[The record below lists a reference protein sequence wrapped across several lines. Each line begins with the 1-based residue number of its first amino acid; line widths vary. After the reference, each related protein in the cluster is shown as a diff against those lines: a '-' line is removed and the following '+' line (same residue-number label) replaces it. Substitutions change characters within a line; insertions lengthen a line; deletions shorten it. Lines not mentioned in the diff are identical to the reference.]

1 MNQIDMVWILF
12 CSCMV
17 LFMQAGFSCLEAGL
31 IRAKNTINVVI
42 KNTVDF
48 AISVVGFALIG
59 FSVMFG
65 PSGRMDWRAFLANG
79 IFGCLHLPCLHFPG
93 DVLRNRNHNPIGSS
107 GRANVILWLLFR
119 RNLYGAPGL
128 SDSGSLDLGR
138 AVFLRGRR
146 GLADQFGIS

>member
-59 FSVMFG
+59 LASWNQWFHEAELMAQSTEG
-65 PSGRMDWRAFLANG
+65 LEGGGQITPSNDPQCYD
-79 IFGCLHLPCLHFPG
+79 IE
-93 DVLRNRNHNPIGSS
+93 
-107 GRANVILWLLFR
+107 
-119 RNLYGAPGL
+119 GATE
-128 SDSGSLDLGR
+128 
-138 AVFLRGRR
+138 
-146 GLADQFGIS
+146 